1 MIDPTSFLLGM
12 LAHDFLS
19 RSLKK
24 SQVTA
29 VLVAMLFGVV
39 LLDVLIR
46 LGAFTSITYW
56 WNGLPR

>member
-29 VLVAMLFGVV
+29 VLVAFIFGIVLFDV
-39 LLDVLIR
+39 LLRV
-46 LGAFTSITYW
+46 GAFESITYW
-56 WNGLPR
+56 WQNLQ